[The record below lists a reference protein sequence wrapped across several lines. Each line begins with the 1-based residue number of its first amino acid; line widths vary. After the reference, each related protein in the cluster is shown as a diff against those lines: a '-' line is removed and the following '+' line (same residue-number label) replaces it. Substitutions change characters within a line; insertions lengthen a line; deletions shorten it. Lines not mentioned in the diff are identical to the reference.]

1 MSCFHPVDTA
11 DDAAD
16 TQYVDHCYQ
25 TDRCQVSQ
33 EIVVVGIL
41 VYVMKPDSMDD
52 KHDYFLPVA
61 CVKACSIIS
70 TR

>member
-1 MSCFHPVDTA
+1 MNCFHPVDTA

-25 TDRCQVSQ
+25 IDRSQVSQ
-33 EIVVVGIL
+33 KIFVVGIL

-52 KHDYFLPVA
+52 KHDYFLRVA
-61 CVKACSIIS
+61 CVKACCIMF
-70 TR
+70 RG